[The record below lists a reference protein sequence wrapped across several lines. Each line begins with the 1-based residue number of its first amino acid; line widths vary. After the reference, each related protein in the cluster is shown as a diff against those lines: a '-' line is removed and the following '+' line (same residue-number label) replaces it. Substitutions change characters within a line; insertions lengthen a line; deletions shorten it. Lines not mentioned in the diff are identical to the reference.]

1 MDIDLT
7 IFTYVIKSK
16 ISKFGVN
23 KGIRGNNDYYSED
36 SGLIKPRRSFTP
48 HPKQKIKTIE
58 KEN

>member
-16 ISKFGVN
+16 ISKLGVN

-36 SGLIKPRRSFTP
+36 SGLLKPRRSFTP
-48 HPKQKIKTIE
+48 HPK
-58 KEN
+58 